1 MALLLFNWLERDGRL
16 LLAAKMVRMF
26 AYGFLSVIL
35 AIYLKLIGFDDFLIG
50 LILTTTLLNSV
61 IFTLVASFYA
71 DKIGRRKFLL
81 LYAALMSVSGF
92 IFTISE
98 NYFALIIAAFIGT
111 INITGAESGAFL
123 TIEQAILPQT
133 LKNVRKRNT
142 VFAIYNMAGTLAM
155 AAGVLLSGLPSV
167 LQQQLQ
173 YFDIVLNQI
182 GSIKLLF
189 ALYSMLGIV
198 LLGIY
203 LLLSQKIEVRDNLEK
218 QKDESTQLTKMS
230 SLTPKSRSIVIRLSG
245 LFAIDS
251 FAGGFMIQSIV
262 SFWFFTRFGADLT
275 TLSYIFSVSGVLTA
289 FSFMAAAKIADRIG
303 LINTMVFTHI
313 PANIL
318 IIAVAFA
325 PTLPIAVALYLL
337 RMALSQMD
345 VPTRQSYIVAV
356 VREDER
362 TISAGI
368 TNISRNVTQAISPS
382 LIGVLI
388 NSLSLAAPFVIGGAL
403 KVVYDV
409 ALYLNFRNVKPP
421 EEKEASNSS

>member
-71 DKIGRRKFLL
+71 DKVGRRKFLL

-155 AAGVLLSGLPSV
+155 AAGVLLAGLPAV
-167 LQQQLQ
+167 LQQHLQ

-189 ALYSMLGIV
+189 ALYSVLGIV

-203 LLLSQKIEVRDNLEK
+203 LLLSQKIEIRNNLEK
-218 QKDESTQLTKMS
+218 QKDESTHLARMS
-230 SLTPKSRSIVIRLSG
+230 SLTPKSRSIVMKLSC
-245 LFAIDS
+245 LFAVDS
-251 FAGGFMIQSIV
+251 FAGGFMIQSII

-356 VREDER
+356 VKEDER
-362 TISAGI
+362 TTSAGI

-409 ALYLNFRNVKPP
+409 ALYLNFRNVKPS
-421 EEKEASNSS
+421 EEKEEL

>member
-1 MALLLFNWLERDGRL
+1 MALLLFDWLTRDGRL
-16 LLAAKMVRMF
+16 LLAAKMVRTF

-35 AIYLKLIGFDDFLIG
+35 AIYLKLIGFDEVLVG

-61 IFTLVASFYA
+61 VFTLVASFYA

-92 IFTISE
+92 IFAVSE
-98 NYFALIIAAFIGT
+98 NYIALIIAAFIGT
-111 INITGAESGAFL
+111 INITGAETGAFL

-133 LKNVRKRNT
+133 LKKLRKRNT

-167 LQQQLQ
+167 LQQHLQ

-189 ALYSMLGIV
+189 ALYSVLGIV

-218 QKDESTQLTKMS
+218 QKDESTQLTKIS
-230 SLTPKSRSIVIRLSG
+230 SLTPKSRSIVMKLSC

-362 TISAGI
+362 TIAAGV
-368 TNISRNVTQAISPS
+368 TNVSRNVTQAISPS
-382 LIGVLI
+382 LTGVLI
-388 NSLSLAAPFVIGGAL
+388 QSISLSAPFIIGGAL
-403 KVVYDV
+403 KVAYDI
-409 ALYLNFRNVKPP
+409 ALFLNFRNVKPP
-421 EEKEASNSS
+421 EEKEEL

>member
-142 VFAIYNMAGTLAM
+142 VFAIYNMVGTLAM

-167 LQQQLQ
+167 LQQHLQ

-189 ALYSMLGIV
+189 ALYSVLGIV

-218 QKDESTQLTKMS
+218 QKDESTQLTKIS
-230 SLTPKSRSIVIRLSG
+230 SLTPKSRSIVMRLSG

-362 TISAGI
+362 TTSAGI

-388 NSLSLAAPFVIGGAL
+388 NSFSLAAPFVIGGAL
-403 KVVYDV
+403 KLVYDV

-421 EEKEASNSS
+421 EEKEEL

>member
-189 ALYSMLGIV
+189 TLYSMLGIV

-388 NSLSLAAPFVIGGAL
+388 NSLSLACSFCYWRCA
-403 KVVYDV
+403 K
-409 ALYLNFRNVKPP
+409 
-421 EEKEASNSS
+421 SSL

>member
-167 LQQQLQ
+167 LQQHLQ

-189 ALYSMLGIV
+189 ALYSILGIV

-421 EEKEASNSS
+421 EEKEEL

>member
-26 AYGFLSVIL
+26 ANGFLSVIL

-155 AAGVLLSGLPSV
+155 AAGVLLSGLPSI
-167 LQQQLQ
+167 LQQDLQ

-189 ALYSMLGIV
+189 ALYSVLGIV

-218 QKDESTQLTKMS
+218 QKDESTQLTKIS
-230 SLTPKSRSIVIRLSG
+230 SLTPKSRSIVMRLSG

-362 TISAGI
+362 TTSAGI

-388 NSLSLAAPFVIGGAL
+388 NSFSLAAPFVIGGAL

-421 EEKEASNSS
+421 EEKEEL

>member
-167 LQQQLQ
+167 LQQHLQ

-189 ALYSMLGIV
+189 ALYSVLGIV

-230 SLTPKSRSIVIRLSG
+230 SLTPKSRSIVLRLSG

-362 TISAGI
+362 TVSAGI

-388 NSLSLAAPFVIGGAL
+388 NSLSLAAPFVVGGAL

-409 ALYLNFRNVKPP
+409 ALYLNFRNIKPP
-421 EEKEASNSS
+421 EEKEDL